1 MSARSAMLLAAVLA
15 VTACA
20 PQAVIGPAA
29 PLPPETAPLCDAA
42 RYAALVGQ
50 PAAAL
55 DRATL
60 PASHRVVCAD
70 CAMTMDYSADRLT
83 IRLDAE
89 GKVASV
95 ACQ

>member
-1 MSARSAMLLAAVLA
+1 MNARRAILLAAVLA
-15 VTACA
+15 AAACA
-20 PQAVIGPAA
+20 PQAEIGPAA
-29 PLPPETAPLCDAA
+29 PLPPETAPLCDAG
-42 RYAALVGQ
+42 RYAPLIGQ
-50 PAAAL
+50 PSATL

-60 PASHRVVCAD
+60 PASHRIVCAD